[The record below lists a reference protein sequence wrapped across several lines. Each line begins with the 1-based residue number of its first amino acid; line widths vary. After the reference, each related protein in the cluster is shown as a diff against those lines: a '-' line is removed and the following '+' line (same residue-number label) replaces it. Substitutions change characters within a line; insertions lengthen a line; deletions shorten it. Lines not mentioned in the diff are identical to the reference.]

1 MAVIQVGRVGV
12 GNTAMA
18 KALQQSTTNN
28 SSALLVLDI
37 TIVMLHEG
45 ENILLP
51 GFRIWTCKANLTGIN
66 C

>member
-12 GNTAMA
+12 GNKAMT

-51 GFRIWTCKANLTGIN
+51 GFRI
-66 C
+66 